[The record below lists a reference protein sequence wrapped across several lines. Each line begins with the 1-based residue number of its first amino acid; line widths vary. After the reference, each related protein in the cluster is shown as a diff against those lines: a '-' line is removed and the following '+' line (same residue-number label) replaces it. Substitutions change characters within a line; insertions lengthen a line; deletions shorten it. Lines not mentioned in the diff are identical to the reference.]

1 MPGAV
6 THSFPRWPPEPE
18 HDAAAAPPAS
28 HALDALDS
36 GAWVWQPQA
45 WRDGGDALVRSA
57 AARGVKH
64 LYITLVIAAGE
75 VEHRPELA
83 SFIRAA
89 GRANIAVEAVE
100 GDPHM
105 ILSEGL
111 ANALARARAI
121 ARYQEKVPA
130 AARLAGI
137 QYDIEPYV
145 LPGWGTNPVD
155 HAAWSDAVIALA
167 QAAGGPVH
175 LVLPF
180 WIADEPAGVRFLR
193 DVEASVKAVTV
204 MSYRTDSALAASLA
218 EPLLHWGGKAGK
230 PVRIALEAGPV
241 ACEAEEVLVPDAS
254 GRSAPIETDAMD
266 AGRGAIRTPS
276 DRISFLGD
284 EQRMFA
290 AAREVARVASAW
302 RAFAGIGFHG
312 LALSNCPEGSLA
324 R

>member
-6 THSFPRWPPEPE
+6 TYPFPPWPPERE
-18 HDAAAAPPAS
+18 HDTAAAAPAP
-28 HALDALDS
+28 HTLDA
-36 GAWVWQPQA
+36 GAWVWQPEA
-45 WRDGGDALVRSA
+45 WRDGGHALVRNA

-83 SFIRAA
+83 SFIRQAA
-89 GRANIAVEAVE
+89 KANIAVEAVE

-105 ILSEGL
+105 ILREGL
-111 ANALARARAI
+111 ANALARARSI
-121 ARYQEKVPA
+121 ARYQEDVPA

-137 QYDIEPYV
+137 QYDIEPYA
-145 LPGWGTNPVD
+145 LPDWGTKSVD

-167 QAAGGPVH
+167 QAVGGPVH

-180 WIADEPAGVRFLR
+180 WIADEPAGARFLR
-193 DVEASVKAVTV
+193 DVEDSVKELTV

-218 EPLLHWGGKAGK
+218 EPLLRWGGMAGK
-230 PVRIALEAGPV
+230 RVRIALEAGPV
-241 ACEAEEVLVPDAS
+241 ACEAEEDPVPAAR
-254 GRSAPIETDAMD
+254 GRSAPIEKDAVY
-266 AGRGAIRTPS
+266 AGRGVIRTPS

-284 EQRMFA
+284 ERRMFA
-290 AAREVARVASAW
+290 AAREVARAASAW

-312 LALSNCPEGSLA
+312 LALSNRPKGSLA